1 MRNLWIRPGGVDVH
15 KTYPTLFLS
24 VGAMKAGTTWLYAV
38 LKRHPA
44 LHFAMEKEIHFFYHQ
59 YIDNTFLSEER
70 RLREARN
77 RYVTRF
83 QPKNANIDVVRQ
95 NLFWV
100 AAYLDRPVSDL
111 WYRNLFQLRRGQVYA
126 CDFSN
131 LNALLPAEA
140 WSDISSKCEDLRVLY
155 TMRDPIKRL
164 WSHTKFQLQL
174 IDQVENLATWG
185 PEDFHK
191 FVKQDHIWKNA
202 EYGQALRTFK
212 AGLAPELLQVMFYED
227 IHADQRGSLRQIE
240 DFLGLEHCHYPQPL
254 LEKRF
259 TESVKHKMPD
269 FFPELFADDM
279 ARIRSEIEDEG
290 YTLPES
296 WG

>member
-1 MRNLWIRPGGVDVH
+1 
-15 KTYPTLFLS
+15 
-24 VGAMKAGTTWLYAV
+24 MKAGTTWLYAV
-38 LKRHPA
+38 LARHPA
-44 LHFAMEKEIHFFYHQ
+44 LHFAMEKEIHYFYHR
-59 YIDNTFLSEER
+59 YVDNTFLSEER

-83 QPKNANIDVVRQ
+83 DPKNANIDVVRQ

-100 AAYLDRPVSDL
+100 TNYLDRPVNDV
-111 WYRNLFQLRRGQVYA
+111 WYRNLFQLRKGQEYA

-131 LNALLPAEA
+131 LNTQLPTEA
-140 WSDISSKCEDLRVLY
+140 WPDIASRTKKLRVLY

-174 IDQVENLATWG
+174 VNKVENLNTWG
-185 PEDFHK
+185 PDDYRK
-191 FVKQDHIWKNA
+191 FVKQDHLWVNA
-202 EYGQALRTFK
+202 EYGQAIRSFRAALEPDVLK
-212 AGLAPELLQVMFYED
+212 VMFYEN

-240 DFLGLEHCHYPQPL
+240 EFLGLEPCHYPQPL

-259 TESVKHKMPD
+259 TESVKHPMPE
-269 FFPELFADDM
+269 FFPELFADDI
-279 ARIRSEIEDEG
+279 ARIRGEIEAEG
-290 YTLPES
+290 FTLPDS